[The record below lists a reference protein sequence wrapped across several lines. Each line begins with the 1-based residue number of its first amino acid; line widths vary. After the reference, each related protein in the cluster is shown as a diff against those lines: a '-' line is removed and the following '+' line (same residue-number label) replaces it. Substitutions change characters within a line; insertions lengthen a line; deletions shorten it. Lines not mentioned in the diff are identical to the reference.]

1 MVHDFSTIMAL
12 APGPSW
18 PSALVGAADAV
29 NDVRRDDAQIIDGFL
44 RTGDDD
50 LFGILVQRY
59 TDRVFRLAVSIIG
72 PTAEHEAEDLV
83 QEIFVIVY
91 RKLGTFRGECSFSTW
106 LYRLARNRAIDWRRR
121 RKFPVAG
128 ALDHVV
134 SSVEPGCAVNPHE
147 EIEASQ
153 RMSAIL
159 AHVDSLGEPRRTV
172 VFLHYWMGCGVDEIS
187 GLTEIPVGTVK
198 SHLFRARRDLA
209 RSLGGEAIDG

>member
-1 MVHDFSTIMAL
+1 MVHDTSPIMAL
-12 APGPSW
+12 APGQSW
-18 PSALVGAADAV
+18 SSALAVAADTV
-29 NDVRRDDAQIIDGFL
+29 IDVRRDDAQIIDGFL

-59 TDRVFRLAVSIIG
+59 KDRVFRLAVSIIG
-72 PTAEHEAEDLV
+72 PAAEHEAEDLV

-121 RKFPVAG
+121 QTFPVAG
-128 ALDHVV
+128 TNGEVV
-134 SSVEPGCAVNPHE
+134 SSVETRCAVNPHE
-147 EIEASQ
+147 ETEASL

-172 VFLHYWMGCGVDEIS
+172 VFLHYWMGCGVNEIS
-187 GLTEIPVGTVK
+187 GLIEIPVGTVK

-209 RSLGGEAIDG
+209 RRLGGEASDG